1 MYRQIISK
9 LTVIPLYISLA
20 LLTGCTSLI
29 IKPILDPISVSL
41 QQQKDIALLKD
52 GAPSLLL
59 MIDGFIQA
67 NPDNSDLLLDGAK
80 AYAAYASALG
90 ELGEKE
96 RAVTVSKKA
105 KTYGV
110 SLLDHLQKINPVR
123 KKSVEELQKDLQ
135 GIKGKDIDKLFWGA
149 YGWAT
154 WISLQNGSPAA
165 LADLPRVE
173 QIMLRV
179 LELDDNYYFGA
190 PHIFLGYYYGSIPPM
205 YGGKPEESR
214 IHFERALSISKRN
227 FLAVQVAYAETYAK
241 MQFDR
246 ELYENLLQEVLDRP
260 VDIIPELISGNQLA
274 KMRATILLDTVDE
287 YF

>member
-1 MYRQIISK
+1 MYRQITSK
-9 LTVIPLYISLA
+9 LTTLLFCVALA
-20 LLTGCTSLI
+20 FLTGCASLI
-29 IKPILDPISVSL
+29 IKPILDPISTSL
-41 QQQKDIALLKD
+41 QQQNDIALLKD

-67 NPDNSDLLLDGAK
+67 NPDNSDLLLDGTR
-80 AYAAYASALG
+80 AYTAYASALG
-90 ELGEKE
+90 EFGERK
-96 RAVTVSKKA
+96 RAVTVSEKA
-105 KTYGV
+105 KTYGI
-110 SLLDHLQKINPVR
+110 SLLDQFQKIYPVQSQSVDEL
-123 KKSVEELQKDLQ
+123 KKGLQ
-135 GIKGKDIDKLFWGA
+135 GIKEKDIDKLFWGA

-165 LADLPRVE
+165 MVDLPRVE

-179 LELDDNYYFGA
+179 IELDDTYYFGA

-214 IHFERALSISKRN
+214 LHFEKALSISKRN

-246 ELYENLLQEVLDRP
+246 ELYKNLLQEVLDQP
-260 VDIIPELISGNQLA
+260 VDTIPELISGNQLA
-274 KMRATILLDTVDE
+274 KMRAKKLLDTIDE

>member
-1 MYRQIISK
+1 MCRRLTSK
-9 LTVIPLYISLA
+9 LICFLFCLSLA
-20 LLTGCTSLI
+20 VLTGCASLI
-29 IKPILDPISVSL
+29 IKPLLDPISASL

-67 NPDNSDLLLDGAK
+67 NPDNADLLLDGAK
-80 AYAAYASALG
+80 AYAAYASSLA
-90 ELGEKE
+90 EFKERE
-96 RAVTVSKKA
+96 RAVTVSEKA
-105 KTYGV
+105 KTYGIM
-110 SLLDHLQKINPVR
+110 LLDHFQIINPVQSQSVDAL
-123 KKSVEELQKDLQ
+123 KKGLQ
-135 GIKGKDIDKLFWGA
+135 GIKGKNIDKLFWGA

-179 LELDDNYYFGA
+179 IALDDTYYFGA

-214 IHFERALSISKRN
+214 IHFEKALSISKRN

-246 ELYENLLQEVLDRP
+246 ELYKNLLQEVLDQP
-260 VDIIPELISGNQLA
+260 VDTIPELISGNQLA
-274 KMRATILLDTVDE
+274 KMRAKKLLDTIDD